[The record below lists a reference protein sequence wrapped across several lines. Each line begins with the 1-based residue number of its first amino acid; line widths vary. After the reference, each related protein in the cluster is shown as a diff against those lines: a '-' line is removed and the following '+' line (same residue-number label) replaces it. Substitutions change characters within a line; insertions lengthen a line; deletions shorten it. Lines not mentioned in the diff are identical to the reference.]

1 MINQSSDLSRQSFIP
16 LIILSVTWII
26 VFFLIGPLHD
36 FPLNDD
42 WSYALSVKALIEEGK
57 LYLTDWNASPILTL
71 ILWGS
76 LFCIPFGFSFEA
88 LTISTLVSG
97 LLGVLFTYALIKIV
111 SGNRLISFI
120 AALLIAVN
128 PLYLSLSATFMM
140 DVHFYALFVMSISF
154 YLRFFKDKSKS
165 WFIPAFLSTLFAMF
179 LRQFAIVVPI
189 TFLVLEIISHKKIL
203 NRPALLNT
211 SAVLFIMAAYF
222 IFNQWLEEKGMLPA
236 NFRSISDLM
245 DVSMAEMGWRI
256 FVRTGFMLVEAG
268 LWLFPLI
275 LILFI
280 KSIASVRRRIIWPT
294 AMAIIFLIPM
304 VRVIGDFPAG
314 NIFYNLGLGPVTTR
328 DVFILG
334 LTKDLFSVP
343 WVINVFRILGLAGG
357 VMLVILVVNKLIHF
371 TGAIRLN
378 GRSVSDFYTLSGF
391 IALIL
396 YAGIIMINFTYFDRY
411 ILPLLPLFM
420 LILVP
425 GIESKMSLVY
435 PMKIIFSFFLAVFLT
450 FGILATR
457 HYLEWNRIRWEL
469 IRNIESEGVPA
480 EIIDGGHEYN
490 GWSGKKINREG
501 KWDISGQEY
510 VISFTGIKSFNVL
523 KKHIG
528 TNPLTGKEYSV
539 YVLKK

>member
-1 MINQSSDLSRQSFIP
+1 MSRQSFIP

>member
-1 MINQSSDLSRQSFIP
+1 MSRKSFIP

-42 WSYALSVKALIEEGK
+42 WSYALSVKALVEEGK

-97 LLGVLFTYALIKIV
+97 LVGVFFTYSLIKIV
-111 SGNRLISFI
+111 SGNRLVSFI
-120 AALLIAVN
+120 AALLIAAN
-128 PLYLSLSATFMM
+128 PLYLSLSVTFMM

-154 YLRFFKDKSKS
+154 YLRFFKDKSNS

-189 TFLVLEIISHKKIL
+189 TFLVLEIIYHKKIL

-211 SAVLFIMAAYF
+211 SAVLFILAAYF

-236 NFRSISDLM
+236 NFRGISDLM

-256 FVRTGFMLVEAG
+256 FIRTGFMLVEAG

-275 LILFI
+275 LFIFI
-280 KSIASVRRRIIWPT
+280 KSIASFRKRILWL
-294 AMAIIFLIPM
+294 AVSGIIFLIPM
-304 VRVIGDFPAG
+304 IRVIGDFPAG
-314 NIFYNLGLGPVTTR
+314 NILFNLGLGPVTTR

-334 LTKDLFSVP
+334 LSQDLFSVP
-343 WVINVFRILGLAGG
+343 WMINVFRIIGLAGG

-425 GIESKMSLVY
+425 GKESKLTARY
-435 PMKIIFSFFLAVFLT
+435 PMKTTFALFLAVFLI
-450 FGILATR
+450 FGVLATR
-457 HYLEWNRIRWEL
+457 HCLEWNRIRWEL
-469 IRNIESEGVPA
+469 VRNIESEGVPE

-490 GWSGKKINREG
+490 GWSGKEINKEG
-501 KWDISGQEY
+501 KWDIAGQEY
-510 VISFTGIKSFNVL
+510 VISFTEIKDFNVL
-523 KKHIG
+523 KKHIT
-528 TNPLTGKEYSV
+528 TNPLTGKKYSV
-539 YVLKK
+539 YLLRKNNAR